1 MLPFS
6 AQEKSESNELQGD
19 CLDFLVNFCNQA
31 KEAGLLDDMFSEKE
45 DKDVSLQSTGAK
57 PKAAPPLSLD
67 QAMSSMKPPEPQ
79 GPPPMKVQAAASSKH
94 ALQLPSVPSPVHPTS
109 SQGRLVVSP
118 HEMKK
123 FLYGTQQQS
132 TTSASGPSTSQGVSC
147 FFSIFHVHDLL
158 HVICLKC

>member
-6 AQEKSESNELQGD
+6 AQEKSESHELQGD
-19 CLDFLVNFCNQA
+19 CLDFLVSFCNQA
-31 KEAGLLDDMFSEKE
+31 KEAGLLDDMFSEEE
-45 DKDVSLQSTGAK
+45 DKDVSLQTTGAK

-94 ALQLPSVPSPVHPTS
+94 AFQLPSVPSPVHPTS

-132 TTSASGPSTSQGVSC
+132 NTSASGPSTSQGVSWIFWV
-147 FFSIFHVHDLL
+147 FFMYM
-158 HVICLKC
+158 ICYM

>member
-1 MLPFS
+1 
-6 AQEKSESNELQGD
+6 
-19 CLDFLVNFCNQA
+19 
-31 KEAGLLDDMFSEKE
+31 
-45 DKDVSLQSTGAK
+45 
-57 PKAAPPLSLD
+57 
-67 QAMSSMKPPEPQ
+67 MSSMKPPEPQ

-132 TTSASGPSTSQGVSC
+132 TTSASGPSTSQGVSG
-147 FFSIFHVHDLL
+147 FFLVFFMYM
-158 HVICLKC
+158 ICYM